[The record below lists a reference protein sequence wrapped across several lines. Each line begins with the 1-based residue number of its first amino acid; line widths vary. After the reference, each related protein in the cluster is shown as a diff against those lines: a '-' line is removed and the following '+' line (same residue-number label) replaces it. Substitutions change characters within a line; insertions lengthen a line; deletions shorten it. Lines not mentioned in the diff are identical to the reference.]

1 MKQSNWGLIGLA
13 GLVAALELLAPLKVQ
28 AATLAI
34 PDISEWQGRLT
45 ATQVEQMK
53 PHVSFV
59 INRRQ
64 YGANYVDK
72 DAANNTALYV
82 KYGIPFGE
90 YDFSQ
95 FTSVAS
101 ARQEARDFYA
111 RSNKAA
117 RFYVLDFEVNTVKS
131 GTTNAAVTAWEQQ
144 MRALT
149 PKKLIFYS
157 YQSFATT
164 YANTSR
170 QLFNAQWIADYTA
183 RTPQIPYAMWQYTDH
198 FYMAGLNKYVD
209 NSQVATWVH
218 PVSWWLATGAVKPTA
233 VKVKSVRRVAVP
245 KKVVAKAKPTTI
257 KRVTVKPHKVAT
269 KKGTTKKV
277 ATKKVTTKLIKT
289 SVKSRKQ
296 VTKKVKLAK
305 RPRVKSVKKVVVRHK
320 INWAYSQYIVGQAV
334 KLKPSAVRYYGSRTK
349 IASAAKHQLLKVTAV
364 KKVKTS
370 RSLQAVY
377 VAALHHWVLAQD
389 VTGYWMG
396 QHGVYTVLQPLR
408 VYRDAQLKRATT
420 TKLAARKQVTA
431 RLVKV
436 GTMTVLKIRNGYL
449 SGQVTSVAPADFEKL
464 PADHWVRAKVS
475 IAQYRRSRFT
485 KANLL
490 KMRLRAGQRIVV
502 KKLVKRSDGSHYF
515 VTSAGHDITANQAQV
530 TT

>member
-13 GLVAALELLAPLKVQ
+13 GLVAALGLLMPLKGQ

-45 ATQVEQMK
+45 ATQVQQMK

-82 KYGIPFGE
+82 KYGVPFGE

-131 GTTNAAVTAWEQQ
+131 GSTNAAVAAWEQQ

-149 PKKLIFYS
+149 TKKLVFYS

-218 PVSWWLATGAVKPTA
+218 PVSWWLTTDTVKPTA
-233 VKVKSVRRVAVP
+233 VKSVRRVIEP
-245 KKVVAKAKPTTI
+245 KKVVIKAKPTTI
-257 KRVTVKPHKVAT
+257 KRVKAKPHKVAA
-269 KKGTTKKV
+269 KKMTAKV
-277 ATKKVTTKLIKT
+277 VKTAVKPRKHATKKIRLV
-289 SVKSRKQ
+289 
-296 VTKKVKLAK
+296 K

-334 KLKPSAVRYYGSRTK
+334 KLKPSAVRYYGSQTK

-370 RSLQAVY
+370 HSLQAVY

-389 VTGYWMG
+389 VTGYWVG

-420 TKLAARKQVTA
+420 TKLAAGQQVTA

-436 GTMTVLKIRNGYL
+436 GTMTVLKTRNGYL

>member
-13 GLVAALELLAPLKVQ
+13 GLVAALGLLTPLKVQ

-45 ATQVEQMK
+45 ATQVQQMK

-72 DAANNTALYV
+72 DAANNTDLYV
-82 KYGIPFGE
+82 KYRIPFGE

-131 GTTNAAVTAWEQQ
+131 GTTNAAVAAWEQQ

-149 PKKLIFYS
+149 TKKLVFYS

-218 PVSWWLATGAVKPTA
+218 PVSWWLTTGAVKSTA

-245 KKVVAKAKPTTI
+245 KKVVTKAKPITV
-257 KRVTVKPHKVAT
+257 KRVAVKPHKGA
-269 KKGTTKKV
+269 
-277 ATKKVTTKLIKT
+277 AKKVTAKLIKT
-289 SVKSRKQ
+289 AVKPRKR

-305 RPRVKSVKKVVVRHK
+305 RPRIKSAKKVVVRHK

-334 KLKPSAVRYYGSRTK
+334 KLKPTAARYYGTQTK
-349 IASAAKHQLLKVTAV
+349 IASAAKRHLFQVTAV
-364 KKVKTS
+364 KKVKS
-370 RSLQAVY
+370 SHSLQAVY

-389 VTGYWMG
+389 VIGYWLG
-396 QHGVYTVLQPLR
+396 QHGAYTVLQPLR
-408 VYRDAQLKRATT
+408 VYHDAQLKRPTT
-420 TKLAARKQVTA
+420 TRLAIGQQVTA
-431 RLVKV
+431 MRVTV
-436 GTMTVLKIRNGYL
+436 GTMTVLKARAGYL
-449 SGQVTSVAPADFEKL
+449 SDQVTAVAPADFEKL

-485 KANLL
+485 KENLL
-490 KMRLRAGQRIVV
+490 KTRFRAGQRIAV
-502 KKLVKRSDGSHYF
+502 KKLIRRSDGSHYF

-530 TT
+530 TN